1 MSLGAKE
8 IVAMDVSELSV
19 KYLKEKYSSDSRV
32 TIYHGNASTI
42 IKTLDSN
49 FDLVNSIGV
58 MFHIIDYVEWIET
71 INAISKSLRN
81 TGLLVI
87 GGNFGW
93 FDGINVKIDKA
104 GNICKRLR
112 SLRRWKRE
120 LKRVGFS
127 KTHLYR
133 NNAYLWINDPLPENS
148 VLISEMGKIS
158 NEFGP

>member
-1 MSLGAKE
+1 M
-8 IVAMDVSELSV
+8 
-19 KYLKEKYSSDSRV
+19 
-32 TIYHGNASTI
+32 TIQFGGTRHFTLMALATGRRLALTNTGYRRLITI
-42 IKTLDSN
+42 IL
-49 FDLVNSIGV
+49 
-58 MFHIIDYVEWIET
+58 MFHIIDDVEWIET

-81 TGLLVI
+81 TGPLVI